1 MTVNPINPMKTKSD
15 IAREMLAAGQKPGEV
30 AAMLG
35 VTLQFIYNMRARDK
49 RKAQQIKAIK
59 AETKKQSDKPKRKV
73 GRPKGSKDKAPRKSA
88 KLSGLSTAEIMFP
101 PAEIKKEGE
110 PVAYGIHY
118 VGNPRPNLWARIKAV
133 FTGRYE

>member
-1 MTVNPINPMKTKSD
+1 MKTKSD
-15 IAREMLAAGQKPGEV
+15 IAREMLAAGQKPSEV

-49 RKAQQIKAIK
+49 RKAKRQQINAIK
-59 AETKKQSDKPKRKV
+59 ADVKKQPDKAKRKV
-73 GRPKGSKDKAPRKSA
+73 GRPKGSKDKQPRKVPNNKTDLQ
-88 KLSGLSTAEIMFP
+88 KLRKAVDGITP
-101 PAEIKKEGE
+101 PVKKEGE